1 MSDPIRVVILD
12 DHQSIVDGYCYR
24 LSNLPAI
31 QIVGTLTYGSSLEPF
46 LYTTSADVLILDVNV
61 PTAPDNLNPYPILHL
76 IRRLLQL
83 YPELAIL
90 VISMHNQRTLIQAV
104 MDAGAS
110 GYIIKD
116 DREAI
121 RQLAGVITSLV
132 NGGVFFSQQ
141 AHQQLCRKQPGGADD
156 PAQLLTPRQ
165 LEVLSLCSAF
175 PGCTTAELARKLGV
189 ENSTVRNLLSSTY
202 VRLNVSNRAAALACA
217 RQAGLLPPLVIV
229 PPSAL

>member
-1 MSDPIRVVILD
+1 MPEPIRVIILD

-24 LSNLPAI
+24 LSNLPEI
-31 QIVGTLTYGSSLEPF
+31 QIVGTLTYGSNLEPF
-46 LYTTSADVLILDVNV
+46 LSTTPADVLILDVNV

-76 IRRLLQL
+76 IRRLLGL

-104 MDAGAS
+104 MEAGAS

-121 RQLAGVITSLV
+121 RQLAGIITSVV
-132 NGGVFFSQQ
+132 NGAVFFSQQ
-141 AHQQLCRKQPGGADD
+141 AHQQLCRKQPGADD
-156 PAQLLTPRQ
+156 PSQPLTPRQ

-175 PGCTTAELARKLGV
+175 PGSTTAELARKLGV
-189 ENSTVRNLLSSTY
+189 ENSTIRNLLSSTY
-202 VRLNVSNRAAALACA
+202 VRLNVTNRAAALALA
-217 RQAGLLPPLVIV
+217 RQAGLLPPLVIP
-229 PPSAL
+229 PPSDL